1 MARLSC
7 PMQDTCHVARVPRGT
22 SYAAHHGFV
31 CRKEGVCPVE
41 QAAEMSID
49 DSRIDERF
57 EARVRLAELG
67 SEPAVRDLHR
77 VIRHV

>member
-1 MARLSC
+1 M
-7 PMQDTCHVARVPRGT
+7 PRIMVLCAVG
-22 SYAAHHGFV
+22 G
-31 CRKEGVCPVE
+31 GCPVE

-57 EARVRLAELG
+57 EAWVRVAELG

-77 VIRHV
+77 AIRHVMAASCTAPLSAVLAARKCCAGG